1 MINYQS
7 GSVRLAA
14 EIFRDVITLVFL
26 DAVRQ
31 LKSRPTTDAWL
42 VFRDAWFLTLSTAEY
57 RSLREPILMAD

>member
-1 MINYQS
+1 MINYHF

-14 EIFRDVITLVFL
+14 EKFRDVITLVFL

-42 VFRDAWFLTLSTAEY
+42 VFRDAWFLTLSTDGY
-57 RSLREPILMAD
+57 RFLREPILMTD